1 MQGHQGHTTLK
12 HQKDGNIV
20 ATVKTNEN
28 PPSQHAIDT
37 EDEEDMDTVQTTD
50 DETTTQNEPVTMAT
64 TTRSGRV
71 VRKPERY
78 KDYV

>member
-1 MQGHQGHTTLK
+1 
-12 HQKDGNIV
+12 
-20 ATVKTNEN
+20 
-28 PPSQHAIDT
+28 
-37 EDEEDMDTVQTTD
+37 MDTVQTTD